1 MHNSCRYTVAIHV
14 LALLAHCGPDPLTS
28 EYLAGSVNTNPV
40 VIRRLL
46 ASLRAAKLVRSQ
58 GGKGGGWQLLMD
70 PGQITLRDVL
80 VCVDGTAI
88 FPLHS
93 AEPNPR
99 CPIGKSIQAL
109 LAGPFRSAQDALEAD
124 LDRTTIADLVANVQA
139 PAR

>member
-1 MHNSCRYTVAIHV
+1 MNNSSRYAIAIHV
-14 LALLAHCGPDPLTS
+14 LTLLAFCGPDPLTS
-28 EYLAGSVNTNPV
+28 EFIAGSVNTNPV

-58 GGKGGGWQLLMD
+58 GGPGGGWQLLKD
-70 PGQITLRDVL
+70 PGQITLRNVL

-99 CPIGKSIQAL
+99 CPIGKAIQSL

-124 LDRTTIADLVANVQA
+124 LDRTTIADLVASVPA